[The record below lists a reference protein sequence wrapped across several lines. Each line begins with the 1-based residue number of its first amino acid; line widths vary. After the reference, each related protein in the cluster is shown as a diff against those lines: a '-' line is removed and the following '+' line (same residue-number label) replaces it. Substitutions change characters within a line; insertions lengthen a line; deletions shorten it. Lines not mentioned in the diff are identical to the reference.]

1 MNLRGIT
8 FGIVSLLI
16 MISCANEQPKKDVKE
31 KTNSETRPE
40 KAPATTE
47 QYIPQFEVNFPLIK
61 ASTQKTETID
71 SAAGNVLVTK
81 WFKQGNDDNGPF
93 IYFVSHNKLPESEKV
108 ELKKNPA
115 SLNKILQDALKASGV
130 KLGGSGFDF
139 QNIDYNTYNG
149 MESTCQIFNGEG
161 IVKTRVYLI
170 GDDLFMV
177 GAGGKNINIESVDT
191 FINSFKLK

>member
-16 MISCANEQPKKDVKE
+16 MISCVNEQPKKDVKE
-31 KTNSETRPE
+31 KTNTESRTE
-40 KAPATTE
+40 KARATTE
-47 QYIPQFEVNFPLIK
+47 QYVPQFEVNFPLIK

-81 WFKQGNDDNGPF
+81 WFKQGNDENGPF
-93 IYFVSHNKLPESEKV
+93 IYFVTHNVLPESEK
-108 ELKKNPA
+108 EQLKKEPA
-115 SLNKILQDALKASGV
+115 SLNNILQRSLRASGT

-161 IVKTRVYLI
+161 IVKTRIYLI
-170 GDDLFMV
+170 GDNLFMV
-177 GAGGKNINIESVDT
+177 GAGGKNINLESVDS